1 MRQVKIF
8 KSIESELA
16 ALEQEINTWIQQH
29 AAEIVSV
36 TGNLSPQ
43 SGSTH
48 GRGFSASDILVLIV
62 YEPKA

>member
-16 ALEQEINTWIQQH
+16 TLEEEINAWIREH
-29 AAEIVSV
+29 ATEIVSV

-43 SGSTH
+43 SGGGH
-48 GRGFSASDILVLIV
+48 GRGFSASDILVLVV